1 MTDFMKDFF
10 YIKVKSLVHVSSKS
24 PVNHTSDSEQQQVN
38 TWGSEQNTSDLIPAS
53 TVLHNIQP
61 LHFE

>member
-38 TWGSEQNTSDLIPAS
+38 TWGSE
-53 TVLHNIQP
+53 
-61 LHFE
+61 